1 MWALSIS
8 VFGHQIISNVLVP
21 TDVSSQELVS
31 TICSRGGRN
40 ILQVSF
46 EVHSLW
52 PPPAVKRTNFP
63 LTVIFVH
70 GLQMPD
76 ERDAWKTTWTTD
88 TTQVFWPQ
96 AWLPEDLG
104 EEKVRVLSVSYDST
118 ASQWGK
124 GDEVQEVK
132 EFGSNLRDE
141 LIHG

>member
-1 MWALSIS
+1 
-8 VFGHQIISNVLVP
+8 
-21 TDVSSQELVS
+21 
-31 TICSRGGRN
+31 
-40 ILQVSF
+40 
-46 EVHSLW
+46 
-52 PPPAVKRTNFP
+52 
-63 LTVIFVH
+63 
-70 GLQMPD
+70 MPD
-76 ERDAWKTTWTTD
+76 EKDAWKTTWTTD